1 MQFYAV
7 NLFYARERADDIR
20 NKGCYNFVGQSRRN
34 AEIRCA
40 SAILISIV
48 SREGEREV
56 VQPRRDIVRRL
67 VIHPEETPRMLPTR
81 AHGARAPCRRR
92 IR

>member
-1 MQFYAV
+1 V
-7 NLFYARERADDIR
+7 NLFHARERADNIR
-20 NKGCYNFVGQSRRN
+20 ATKGATISSDNRN
-34 AEIRCA
+34 DANTEVRA

-48 SREGEREV
+48 SREGECEL

-81 AHGARAPCRRR
+81 AHGARALYRRQ